1 MVHWSQGYVDTVEYI
16 NTFAHEL
23 LPEMMRFAA
32 LSAGIEVTAS
42 GGAIN
47 YCELGCGQGF
57 AINLNAAANPH
68 MRFYANDFNPAHI
81 AGARRLASEAGIDN
95 IRFYDHSFE
104 EFLEER
110 DLPAQF
116 DIIALHGIWSWVSPL
131 HRQHILTF
139 ICRKLK
145 VGGLVYVSYNAMPGW
160 ASAAPLRHLIHRSVE
175 RGQVAGVEAMRAALA
190 NLQTFEA
197 AGSVFLDQ
205 HPLARAKIQE
215 LAQADIRYL
224 VHEYLN
230 DNWNAFYFDEVAS
243 EFDSAKCKFVGSANA
258 RVIIQKIGLTQ
269 PQRDLLETITD
280 VSQREVM
287 QDMLVNRRFR
297 RDVFGKG
304 LRPFSMEGWIEAWRS
319 TRIVLLVPP
328 AEAEMTLRENL
339 GQGPT
344 VDCALLISRHL
355 QGGACLVAD
364 VLKDTAF
371 EIFDWRSRIEAL
383 ILLVGFRLA
392 QPCAQV
398 PDEESRKERIG
409 RFNAVV
415 AKRGL
420 TSTDWKIFASPV
432 TGGGVKLNRLEQL
445 FVSALHHG
453 AADPVEFVSVA
464 LQKLGE
470 PVNRNATQQTSLE
483 EHYTQFQT
491 TTLERLRALGV
502 VD

>member
-1 MVHWSQGYVDTVEYI
+1 MAHWSQGYVDTVEYI

-32 LSAGIEVTAS
+32 LSAGVEVPPS
-42 GGAIN
+42 GEAIN

-104 EFLEER
+104 EFLEEP

-131 HRQHILTF
+131 HRQQILTF
-139 ICRKLK
+139 IRRKLK

-160 ASAAPLRHLIHRSVE
+160 ASAAPLRHLIHSSVAP
-175 RGQVAGVEAMRAALA
+175 GQVAGVEAMRATLA
-190 NLQTFEA
+190 KLQAFEA
-197 AGSVFLDQ
+197 AGGVFLDQ
-205 HPLARAKIQE
+205 HPLAKAKIQE
-215 LAQADIRYL
+215 LAEADIRYL

-230 DNWNAFYFDEVAS
+230 DNWNAFYFDDVAK
-243 EFDSAKCKFVGSANA
+243 EFDGAKCKFVGSANA
-258 RVIIQKIGLTQ
+258 RVMIQKIVLTQ
-269 PQRDLLETITD
+269 PQRDLLDSIAEPT
-280 VSQREVM
+280 QREMM

-304 LRPFSMEGWIEAWRS
+304 LRHFSMADWIDAWRS
-319 TRIVLLVPP
+319 TRFALLVLPDE
-328 AEAEMTLRENL
+328 AEATLREKL
-339 GQGPT
+339 GEEP
-344 VDCALLISRHL
+344 VVACAVLIIRHL
-355 QGGACLVAD
+355 HAGRHLVSDIVEDA
-364 VLKDTAF
+364 AF
-371 EIFDWRSRIEAL
+371 DGFDWRQRVEAL
-383 ILLVGFRLA
+383 LLLVGFRLA
-392 QPCAQV
+392 QPCAHV
-398 PDEESRKERIG
+398 PDAESRKERIG
-409 RFNAVV
+409 RFNAVI
-415 AKRGL
+415 AKRVLG
-420 TSTDWKIFASPV
+420 SGDWKVFASPV
-432 TGGGVKLNRLEQL
+432 TGGGVKLSRLEQL

-453 AADPVEFVSVA
+453 AADPAEFVSLA

-470 PVNRNATQQTSLE
+470 PVNRDASQQTSLA
-483 EHYTQFQT
+483 EHYAQFQA
-491 TTLERLRALGV
+491 TTLKRLRALGV